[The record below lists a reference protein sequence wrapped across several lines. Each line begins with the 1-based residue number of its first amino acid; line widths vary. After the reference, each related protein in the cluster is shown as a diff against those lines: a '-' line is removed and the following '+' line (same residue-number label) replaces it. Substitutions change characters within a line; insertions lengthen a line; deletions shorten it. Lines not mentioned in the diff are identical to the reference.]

1 MSTVIIYYPQGHYK
15 QLLSNPVNI
24 HLTSDRLTARICI
37 NLSILN
43 NENKLDK
50 STQSLF
56 LMKDRLLFILN
67 NE

>member
-37 NLSILN
+37 NISILN

-50 STQSLF
+50 STYSEPLSNARPVALYLEQ
-56 LMKDRLLFILN
+56 
-67 NE
+67 